1 MPGTPSSQKGLKLSE
16 LLRGS
21 VRSERAGEPAAAG
34 SPAPLCESEPQIN
47 SRERQ
52 QRNEG
57 LYAFQSAVNSMQACK
72 KAGPLNI

>member
-1 MPGTPSSQKGLKLSE
+1 MNGLENQQLQE
-16 LLRGS
+16 ALH
-21 VRSERAGEPAAAG
+21 P
-34 SPAPLCESEPQIN
+34 PLCESEPQIN